1 MFLLMTNRTT
11 PKSRPAKS
19 VSAIERS
26 VIERDLLIAL
36 FRLSRDT
43 LHISAK
49 TLADEVSGTPTQ
61 IGAALVRLEQEGV
74 VDATR
79 ARLTM
84 KGLVLATQ
92 LGAGSGGLRI
102 AHRKAQPKAKAAPA
116 GIEDYE
122 DRQDREDREQNVP
135 VAALPSQRPPAPAS
149 SPRDEQRVRYEQP
162 QALLIGLHS

>member
-92 LGAGSGGLRI
+92 LGAGSGGPRI
-102 AHRKAQPKAKAAPA
+102 AHRKATPKAKTAAA
-116 GIEDYE
+116 AVREDQE
-122 DRQDREDREQNVP
+122 EDREQDIP
-135 VAALPSQRPPAPAS
+135 VAALPSQRPPAPVS
-149 SPRDEQRVRYEQP
+149 SPRDEQRGRYEQP
-162 QALLIGLHS
+162 QELSIGLHS